1 MPCIWEYPA
10 DGSLENIKPNT
21 NYVTKVE
28 QTSDSPETVVFTI
41 NDKASWNDGTPI
53 TWKDFESTWK
63 VPRAARATS
72 SPRPS
77 PLVTTRSRA
86 SPRATPT
93 SRPS

>member
-1 MPCIWEYPA
+1 M
-10 DGSLENIKPNT
+10 ENIKPNA

-41 NDKASWNDGTPI
+41 NDKAPGTTAP
-53 TWKDFESTWK
+53 DHLEGLRGTWK
-63 VPRAARATS
+63 VQSGKSDKFTPA
-72 SPRPS
+72 S